1 MIVKDI
7 VYMYI
12 NKKYF
17 IYQYE
22 EKNVNIGYIFYGYFL
37 FELVFIVYKQ

>member
-17 IYQYE
+17 IYE
-22 EKNVNIGYIFYGYFL
+22 EKNVNIGGKKL
-37 FELVFIVYKQ
+37 